1 MLYLIGLGIS
11 DEKDL
16 SLRGFEILKAVDKIY
31 AEFYTSSFSATVDDI
46 EKLLDRKITIL
57 SREDIEEN
65 LDETILREAYKK
77 NIALL
82 TPGDP
87 MIATTHSALILSAR
101 KSGILTRI
109 IHSSSIYSSIAE
121 TGLQIYKFGKT
132 TTIPFPEKGYLPT
145 SPYDVL
151 KTNLDCEMHT
161 LLLLDIRMT
170 IDEATDILLKMEKDK
185 REGIIKE
192 DILCIGVARLGSKDS
207 VIKYGRL
214 KDIHSYDFGK
224 PPHALIIPGK
234 LHFMEEEFLDTFI
247 L

>member
-1 MLYLIGLGIS
+1 
-11 DEKDL
+11 
-16 SLRGFEILKAVDKIY
+16 
-31 AEFYTSSFSATVDDI
+31 
-46 EKLLDRKITIL
+46 
-57 SREDIEEN
+57 
-65 LDETILREAYKK
+65 
-77 NIALL
+77 
-82 TPGDP
+82 
-87 MIATTHSALILSAR
+87 
-101 KSGILTRI
+101 
-109 IHSSSIYSSIAE
+109 
-121 TGLQIYKFGKT
+121 
-132 TTIPFPEKGYLPT
+132 
-145 SPYDVL
+145 
-151 KTNLDCEMHT
+151 
-161 LLLLDIRMT
+161 MT